1 MTAREL
7 ELREPSLELLAAFKE
22 MLDETLAQGE
32 DGYPRLF
39 DLLGLA
45 LDDLPGFVR
54 RLDEFRRG
62 VNLPWGLVPS
72 STWWLVA
79 DGGRVVGE
87 SRLRHRLTPG
97 LNLEGGH
104 IGYMVRPSARRLG
117 YGTRLLALTMERAR
131 GEGLER
137 VLVTCNSDNLASA
150 RIIQKNGGQFE
161 NEVVSPVSGKMVS
174 RYWIEL

>member
-1 MTAREL
+1 ML
-7 ELREPSLELLAAFKE
+7 ELRRPSLELMESFEA
-22 MLDETLAQGE
+22 MVGETLAQGE

-39 DLLGLA
+39 ELLGLS
-45 LDDLPGFVR
+45 LDNPEGFVR
-54 RLDEFRRG
+54 RLEEYNRG

-79 DGGRVVGE
+79 DGAEVVGE
-87 SRLRHRLTPG
+87 SRLRHHLTPG

-104 IGYMVRPSARRLG
+104 IGYVVRPSARRRG
-117 YGTRLLALTMERAR
+117 YGTRLLALTMEQARAR
-131 GEGLER
+131 GLQR
-137 VLVTCNSDNLASA
+137 VLLTCNSENLPSA
-150 RIIQKNGGQFE
+150 RIIQKNGGTFE